1 MVNQAGMD
9 LIKRWEGCKL
19 KAYKDVAGVWTVG
32 YGLTT
37 AAGFIEVGPDTTLTQ
52 EEADWYLEQAVN
64 KYADGIRSAIT
75 APINENQFAAFV
87 SLAYNVGIAG
97 VRRSSALRH
106 FNEGNLD
113 KVPRAIRAWNKA
125 GGRVVQGLVNRREA
139 EVKLFETLVVPASTP
154 ASTPAPPTVNPVSR
168 ERSNPAQSKTVQA
181 SAVQIAS
188 GVGAGVSAVA
198 TLNGTAQL
206 IAVGFAGLVVLM
218 ALWIIRERLKKWAE
232 GVR

>member
-1 MVNQAGMD
+1 MVNQAGMN

-52 EEADWYLEQAVN
+52 EEADRYLEQAVN

-87 SLAYNVGIAG
+87 SLAYNVGIYG
-97 VRRSSALRH
+97 VRRSSAVRR
-106 FNEGNLD
+106 FNAGQLD

-139 EVKLFETLVVPASTP
+139 EVELFQTPVVSVAHQPAQQRTS
-154 ASTPAPPTVNPVSR
+154 PT
-168 ERSNPAQSKTVQA
+168 QSKTMQA
-181 SAVQIAS
+181 SAIQLAS
-188 GVGAGVSAVA
+188 GVGGGIGAIASLEG
-198 TLNGTAQL
+198 NAQL
-206 IAVGFAGLVVLM
+206 IAIGGCVLVVLM
-218 ALWIIRERLKKWAE
+218 AVWIMRERLKKWGE